1 VRTGERFRLL
11 TRSVTD
17 LADMLEAAVNGPR
30 ELDRELLQLV
40 ADALRQ
46 AALFGGGLRNA
57 RPLVT
62 VAEYE
67 DLCAEAACLRRA
79 LYEVAGHRVCRPHAL
94 DTALGSLRLSGPP
107 PRRPG
112 VGD

>member
-1 VRTGERFRLL
+1 VRTGERLRLL

-67 DLCAEAACLRRA
+67 DVCDEAACLRRA

-107 PRRPG
+107 RRPG